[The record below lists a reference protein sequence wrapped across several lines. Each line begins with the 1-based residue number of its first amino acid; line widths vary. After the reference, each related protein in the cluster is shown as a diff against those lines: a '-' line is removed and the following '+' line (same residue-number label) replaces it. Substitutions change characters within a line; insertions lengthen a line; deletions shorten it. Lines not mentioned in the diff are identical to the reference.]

1 MIIQVTGSFY
11 TSFQF
16 CLYIKGQE
24 IKMIIQVIGSFYTSF
39 EWPSCQ
45 CWTAGEDE
53 NVCLGRKVD
62 DIIMT

>member
-16 CLYIKGQE
+16 CLYIKSQE
-24 IKMIIQVIGSFYTSF
+24 IKMIIQVLVHSTLLSNGHHVN
-39 EWPSCQ
+39 
-45 CWTAGEDE
+45 AGEDE